1 MRFADQGVTATKER
15 VYFTLERT
23 ERLGW
28 KGLISCENWRFGI
41 GNLQSGQGIRPFGI
55 LASEWRKI
63 LNSKLNALS
72 ALTV

>member
-1 MRFADQGVTATKER
+1 MERPHKLRELAVWYREFAER
-15 VYFTLERT
+15 A
-23 ERLGW
+23 G
-28 KGLISCENWRFGI
+28 K
-41 GNLQSGQGIRPFGI
+41 RPFGI

>member
-28 KGLISCENWRFGI
+28 NGLISCENWRFGI
-41 GNLQSGQGIRPFGI
+41 ENLQSGQGIRPFGI